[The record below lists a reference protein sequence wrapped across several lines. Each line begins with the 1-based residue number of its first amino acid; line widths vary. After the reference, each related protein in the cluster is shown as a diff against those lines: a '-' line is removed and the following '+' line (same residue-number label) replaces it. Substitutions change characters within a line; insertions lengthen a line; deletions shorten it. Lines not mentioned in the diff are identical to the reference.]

1 MDYNFSDMVN
11 EGLRRGLRYE
21 EIAADFTKALNEI
34 QKKYHEEAVREAYIE
49 DCLDRLADW
58 ETESCDASLSLAAD
72 MATLAAY
79 DTHKSWD
86 ADRLRKF
93 NEDAVAQ
100 LEALVALYEME
111 DEGDPYALDL
121 RRMLD
126 MANEGQK
133 KKAEECDRSCEGKV
147 EVTDEEAL
155 RRFLKAIGL

>member
-1 MDYNFSDMVN
+1 MDYNFTDMVN
-11 EGLRRGLRYE
+11 EGLRRGRGYE

-34 QKKYHEEAVREAYIE
+34 QKKYHEEAVREDYIE

-58 ETESCDASLSLAAD
+58 ETENCDASLSLAAD

-79 DTHKSWD
+79 NTHDYWST
-86 ADRLRKF
+86 DRLNKF

-133 KKAEECDRSCEGKV
+133 KAEECARSCEGKV
-147 EVTDEEAL
+147 EVTGEETL
-155 RRFLKAIGL
+155 RRCMKAIGL